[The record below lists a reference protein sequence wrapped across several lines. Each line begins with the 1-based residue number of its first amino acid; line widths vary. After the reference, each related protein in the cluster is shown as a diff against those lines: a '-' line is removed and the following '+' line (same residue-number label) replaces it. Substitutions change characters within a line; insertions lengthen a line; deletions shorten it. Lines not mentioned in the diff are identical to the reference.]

1 MGLKLHFVTL
11 IIAGA
16 LGAAGQTLP
25 DKLPEGTGKAVVK
38 KVCTGCHE
46 IGTVVGSRRTRI
58 GWERNVDDMVSRGAE
73 GSDEDM
79 GAVVEYLTT
88 FFGKTNVNTA
98 TAKDLQFAL
107 GFSDNEAQAIVALRE
122 QNGKFT
128 DFEQMK
134 KVPGIDLEKL
144 QAKRPEIAFSL

>member
-16 LGAAGQTLP
+16 LGAAGQSVP
-25 DKLPEGTGKAVVK
+25 DKLPEGTGKAEVK

-46 IGTVVGSRRTRI
+46 IGTVTGSRRTRI
-58 GWERNVDDMVSRGAE
+58 GWERNVDDMASRGAE

-79 GAVVEYLTT
+79 EVVVAYLTK

-98 TAKDLQFAL
+98 TEKDLQFAL
-107 GFSDNEAQAIVALRE
+107 GFSDKEAQAIVAFRE
-122 QNGKFT
+122 QNGTFK
-128 DFEQMK
+128 DFEQLK
-134 KVPGIDLEKL
+134 KVPGINLERL

>member
-1 MGLKLHFVTL
+1 M
-11 IIAGA
+11 
-16 LGAAGQTLP
+16 
-25 DKLPEGTGKAVVK
+25 
-38 KVCTGCHE
+38 
-46 IGTVVGSRRTRI
+46 
-58 GWERNVDDMVSRGAE
+58 
-73 GSDEDM
+73 
-79 GAVVEYLTT
+79 VEYLTT